1 MAVTR
6 NYSIPDMDNI
16 TLAGDLSMV
25 YNQVNWIQVVTSVL
39 SIIGSGSIIGYA
51 VFQNACR
58 LPEVRPLFYLSVSDL
73 LLAFCWLVGAVL
85 YKSDTS
91 GVKCFNL
98 QAMGQ
103 IFYLSTFLYTA
114 NYVWQIFSH
123 FRRRLSHDLN
133 QISIL
138 ETWIGRIVTVLC
150 SLVPVLLICPVFY
163 YGNTINCYGNNSCL
177 VLNVGSHITIDY
189 GFHTEDGCT
198 ALHTYSTIIFMITF
212 SLSSISILVI
222 LSYSYRLF
230 RSIQNDSRL
239 LEDHWTTITAA
250 RYSLLLFPLIF
261 IFCCLPVIILI
272 FVTMPGKNDGWLP
285 DGYQALC
292 YIQAF
297 TAISQGFLNSL
308 AYGWTQQMIRC
319 QKQNNYR
326 DVDTQTPLLRSQKN
340 LYASMQTSNTS
351 IGPLSVAAIR

>member
-150 SLVPVLLICPVFY
+150 
-163 YGNTINCYGNNSCL
+163 SCL